1 MNKLSY
7 DKFNLFEKVFICLLL
22 LLLFMNVNSF
32 VTFFLYMLLV
42 LFSLFNNK
50 YYISYILIGA
60 GNYLPIVYG
69 MSPLLISMISMSM
82 YLFKSILKQKLIK
95 KPKYLNDFFLLLVF
109 MSIVGCIN
117 GIFNNDLSF
126 GIDIF
131 MIMVFLYISYI
142 FIFNGCIEINEII
155 KYLIFGIS
163 TGIIFSF
170 LIKLG
175 IIGSLNAYTGRLS
188 VGDRA
193 DPNSSG
199 LLFGILSVYYFITL
213 FDNINKRKK
222 IKLIN
227 VIMQT
232 LSLFCLFLTQS
243 RGSLLCMVITCIL
256 FIFMRK
262 KENNES
268 SAIGFFR
275 IIGIFVFLVAVSFIF
290 SSITNL
296 ILSSWNEFLY
306 RIQNPASQDGER
318 LFLLEMSFKSFL
330 QNPIT
335 GNSIQNFKVFA
346 GHIPHN
352 SFSDFMVTNGIFG
365 ILFYIFFFAFPL
377 FKIFK
382 VRKKGEI
389 KISFYIYLECFFNMF
404 FYSASCEKIAYFLLL
419 LFLLNYRLEGVTKYE
434 KDYVTRSN

>member
-213 FDNINKRKK
+213 FDKA
-222 IKLIN
+222 
-227 VIMQT
+227 T
-232 LSLFCLFLTQS
+232 L
-243 RGSLLCMVITCIL
+243 
-256 FIFMRK
+256 
-262 KENNES
+262 
-268 SAIGFFR
+268 
-275 IIGIFVFLVAVSFIF
+275 
-290 SSITNL
+290 
-296 ILSSWNEFLY
+296 
-306 RIQNPASQDGER
+306 
-318 LFLLEMSFKSFL
+318 
-330 QNPIT
+330 
-335 GNSIQNFKVFA
+335 
-346 GHIPHN
+346 
-352 SFSDFMVTNGIFG
+352 
-365 ILFYIFFFAFPL
+365 
-377 FKIFK
+377 
-382 VRKKGEI
+382 
-389 KISFYIYLECFFNMF
+389 
-404 FYSASCEKIAYFLLL
+404 
-419 LFLLNYRLEGVTKYE
+419 
-434 KDYVTRSN
+434 